1 MDKTKKPSKEL
12 YDELTEVLLQ
22 KSGLKKETIYR
33 TALKRWVSKNLDL
46 LTPAELQKY
55 ESIIL

>member
-1 MDKTKKPSKEL
+1 MNETKKPSKEL
-12 YDELTEVLLQ
+12 YNELTEVLLQ
-22 KSGLKKETIYR
+22 KSGLKKDTIYR

-46 LTPAELQKY
+46 LTPTERQKY